1 MRAGGGSKLY
11 QPFGAARPG
20 RGRRGLVFLAVL
32 IAANLMCKP
41 SWALFDNYGLDAAYC
56 QQPTVRSTVVYIDDM
71 MMAEGQTE
79 WATKL
84 AVKLR
89 ATLTPGERVSVVR
102 LSPASG
108 QSKEY
113 WSGCWPDYPAAKKA
127 ALANETYIL
136 QQNPVDKIA
145 DQKKYFVR
153 DFGAALTRIYLDS
166 KRPPDA
172 VRIAADSPPQKQLLR
187 ALASDEGR
195 FANSATTIRAIVYS
209 DMAENS
215 DLGSVFQPASLDP
228 PAYGQKLG
236 SYLRHGVFY
245 DYGMGEDV
253 RGQPAYLE
261 RARAFWSGALR
272 SMAATVIGLGGDLN
286 VPNTLPLRAYSWP
299 VTLQFDGQALDGR
312 LSLLVGEDG
321 NLVDSSLGISRLGS
335 AAIGGTFKCAGG
347 QDANCR
353 LEAETAGG
361 IATNAPSE
369 VLSLKG
375 SSKALAGKLGVRGQN
390 TTFGLKT
397 GEADD

>member
-1 MRAGGGSKLY
+1 MPVGKIL
-11 QPFGAARPG
+11 
-20 RGRRGLVFLAVL
+20 GLLAVL
-32 IAANLMCKP
+32 GGANMLCKP
-41 SWALFDNYGLDAAYC
+41 AWALFDNYGLDAAYC

-71 MMAEGQTE
+71 MMADGQTE

-84 AVKLR
+84 GVKLR

-102 LSPASG
+102 LSPANG
-108 QSKEY
+108 QSAEY
-113 WSGCWPDYPAAKKA
+113 WSGCWPDYPAEKKA
-127 ALANETYIL
+127 ALAKETYIL

-145 DQKKYFVR
+145 DQRKYFVR

-166 KRPPDA
+166 KRPADA
-172 VRIAADSPPQKQLLR
+172 VRIAADTPPQKQLLR

-195 FANSATTIRAIVYS
+195 FANSAMTIRAIVYS

-215 DLGSVFQPASLDP
+215 DLGSVFQPTPTEP

-236 SYLRHGVFY
+236 SYLRRGVFY
-245 DYGMGEDV
+245 DFGMGEDV
-253 RGQPAYLE
+253 HGQPAFSE
-261 RARAFWSGALR
+261 KARVFWSGALR
-272 SMAATVIGLGGDLN
+272 SMAATVMGLGADLN

-299 VTLQFDGQALDGR
+299 VTLAFDGQSLDGR

-335 AAIGGTFKCAGG
+335 AAIGGTFKCVGG

-353 LEAETAGG
+353 LEAETMAG
-361 IATNAPSE
+361 IATNAPAE
-369 VLSLKG
+369 LLSLKG

-390 TTFGLKT
+390 TTFAIKT
-397 GEADD
+397 GDTDD

>member
-1 MRAGGGSKLY
+1 MRIGKILGLLAASAGN
-11 QPFGAARPG
+11 
-20 RGRRGLVFLAVL
+20 LVCA
-32 IAANLMCKP
+32 P
-41 SWALFDNYGLDAAYC
+41 SWALFDSYGLDASYC
-56 QQPTVRSTVVYIDDM
+56 QQPTVRTTVVYIDDM

-84 AVKLR
+84 ATKLR

-102 LSPASG
+102 LSPANG

-113 WSGCWPDYPAAKKA
+113 WSGCWPDYPAARKA

-136 QQNPVDKIA
+136 QENPVDKIA

-153 DFGAALTRIYLDS
+153 DLGAALTRIYLDT
-166 KRPPDA
+166 KRAPEA
-172 VRIAADSPPQKQLLR
+172 ARIAADSPPQKQILR

-195 FANSATTIRAIVYS
+195 FADSGTTIRAMIYS
-209 DMAENS
+209 DLAENS
-215 DLGSVFQPASLDP
+215 DLGSVFQPAAADP

-253 RGQPAYLE
+253 RGDPAFPE
-261 RARAFWSGALR
+261 QARAFWTSALR
-272 SMAATVIGLGGDLN
+272 SMAATVMGLGTDLN
-286 VPNTLPLRAYSWP
+286 VPNTLPLLAYSWP
-299 VTLQFDGQALDGR
+299 VTLSFNGQPLDGR

-335 AAIGGTFKCAGG
+335 AAIGGTFKCAAGP
-347 QDANCR
+347 DAACR
-353 LEAETAGG
+353 LEAETASG

-369 VLSLKG
+369 LLSLKG
-375 SSKALAGKLGVRGQN
+375 TAKALAGKLGVRGQN
-390 TTFGLKT
+390 TTFGIKT
-397 GEADD
+397 GESDD